1 VSTNA
6 QKTTFQSTRAQK
18 WLGPADD
25 LYCSVH
31 AFLLDHTLIGTTM
44 AFTVA
49 DMEKWTFP
57 HRLDIPP
64 MTGTSCLI
72 IESMVVEEPPSF
84 MDFIAGGGTIGLCV
98 AIDFTQSNGEPSD
111 PSSLHHRS
119 PTGDNEYTRAIRSV
133 GSVLQCYDT
142 DKRFP
147 VYGFGGRINGQVSHA
162 FPLNGNPNNVSARES
177 FRRA

>member
-1 VSTNA
+1 
-6 QKTTFQSTRAQK
+6 
-18 WLGPADD
+18 
-25 LYCSVH
+25 
-31 AFLLDHTLIGTTM
+31 M